1 MITTPTK
8 ISLENSFEKDRS
20 LSAKAKR
27 HMRVKGWTKK
37 VDLFTRDLV
46 IFPINEDNRHWYL
59 VVAVRPGKAGGFL
72 FVLNSF
78 GGSREKALENISDY
92 LKSEW
97 KAKGV
102 LGNFVAMKV
111 VFPAPPQQKNFSD
124 CGIFLIHYVHTLFRW

>member
-78 GGSREKALENISDY
+78 GGSREKALEN
-92 LKSEW
+92 LR
-97 KAKGV
+97 
-102 LGNFVAMKV
+102 L
-111 VFPAPPQQKNFSD
+111 PQVRMES
-124 CGIFLIHYVHTLFRW
+124 